1 MMLRNG
7 TVIIGNWDQDLLD
20 GRALIFTS
28 LGSKIL
34 AQFSMGKFHGWS
46 MAEYKQKLLKCILFY
61 ENQLD
66 GDKLTY
72 DDS

>member
-46 MAEYKQKLLKCILFY
+46 IAEYKQSCLNAFCFTKIR
-61 ENQLD
+61 
-66 GDKLTY
+66 
-72 DDS
+72 SMVIS